1 MNEPGRQ
8 YGNDCL
14 RRLSGA
20 QWVRDTFEGVL
31 TMNKL
36 FFVGAFALAGAAAFA
51 MPAFAQTADNAQT
64 GAAITSQAAT
74 SHPQAKQRSVPP
86 VNSRQCI
93 RETGSHIPAPKGQCL
108 PVAGNSYSQQD
119 LQRTGA
125 TDLGRALQ
133 MLDPSVTLHGH

>member
-1 MNEPGRQ
+1 MK
-8 YGNDCL
+8 
-14 RRLSGA
+14 
-20 QWVRDTFEGVL
+20 
-31 TMNKL
+31 KL
-36 FFVGAFALAGAAAFA
+36 ILASAFALAGAAAFA
-51 MPAFAQTADNAQT
+51 MPASAQAADQAQA
-64 GAAITSQAAT
+64 GAATTSQAAT
-74 SHPQAKQRSVPP
+74 GHPRAIQQRSVPP

-93 RETGSHIPAPKGQCL
+93 RETGSHIPPPKGQCL

>member
-1 MNEPGRQ
+1 MS
-8 YGNDCL
+8 
-14 RRLSGA
+14 SGA

-31 TMNKL
+31 TMKKL
-36 FFVGAFALAGAAAFA
+36 IFASAFALAGAAAFA
-51 MPAFAQTADNAQT
+51 MPASAHTADQAQT
-64 GAAITSQAAT
+64 GAATTAQTAT
-74 SHPQAKQRSVPP
+74 GHPQANQQHSVPP

-93 RETGSHIPAPKGQCL
+93 RETGSHIPPPKGQCL

-133 MLDPSVTLHGH
+133 MLDPSITVHGH

>member
-1 MNEPGRQ
+1 MS
-8 YGNDCL
+8 
-14 RRLSGA
+14 SGA

-31 TMNKL
+31 TMKKL
-36 FFVGAFALAGAAAFA
+36 IFASAFALAGAAAFA
-51 MPAFAQTADNAQT
+51 MPASAHTAVQAQT
-64 GAAITSQAAT
+64 GAATTAQTAT
-74 SHPQAKQRSVPP
+74 GHPQANQQHSVPP

-93 RETGSHIPAPKGQCL
+93 RETGSHIPPPKGQCL

-133 MLDPSVTLHGH
+133 MLDPSITVHGH

>member
-1 MNEPGRQ
+1 MS
-8 YGNDCL
+8 
-14 RRLSGA
+14 SGA

-31 TMNKL
+31 TMKTL
-36 FFVGAFALAGAAAFA
+36 IFASAFALAGAAAFA
-51 MPAFAQTADNAQT
+51 MPASAHTADQAQT
-64 GAAITSQAAT
+64 GAATTAQTAT
-74 SHPQAKQRSVPP
+74 GHPQANQQHSVPP

-93 RETGSHIPAPKGQCL
+93 RETGSHIPPPKGQCL

-133 MLDPSVTLHGH
+133 MLDPSITVHGH